1 MSEFQQLKKTYNH
14 IGPPA
19 GIELTSNMIPC
30 QKFLSRLNVKL
41 YTFIS
46 ELQLRTAEGAVK
58 SVLPTGS
65 ENNKCGMCRHEHW
78 TFPKSKLRFIY
89 PFTTIGKQ
97 EQC

>member
-1 MSEFQQLKKTYNH
+1 M
-14 IGPPA
+14 
-19 GIELTSNMIPC
+19 
-30 QKFLSRLNVKL
+30 
-41 YTFIS
+41 S

-58 SVLPTGS
+58 SVLRTGS
-65 ENNKCGMCRHEHW
+65 ENNKSGMCRHEHS